1 MCLAYS
7 RVLAGKMLMRGQL
20 ELAGA
25 SKTRKMWMATTR
37 TPAVLQQAAQQ
48 AQIRRLSRGLRTL
61 VVHAQSTSTQTQ
73 QQQHAA
79 VLSSTNGYKLPPKE
93 ILDIVDMPSQPAL
106 SFSPDRK
113 MVSTE
118 EQTKRRFFCLSSS
131 RV

>member
-1 MCLAYS
+1 MYLAYS
-7 RVLAGKMLMRGQL
+7 RILAEKMLMRGQL
-20 ELAGA
+20 ELARA

-73 QQQHAA
+73 QQQQTAA
-79 VLSSTNGYKLPPKE
+79 LSSANGYKLPPKE
-93 ILDIVDMPSQPAL
+93 IVDIVDKPSQPAL

-118 EQTKRRFFCLSSS
+118 EQTKRRLYCLRSSW
-131 RV
+131 V